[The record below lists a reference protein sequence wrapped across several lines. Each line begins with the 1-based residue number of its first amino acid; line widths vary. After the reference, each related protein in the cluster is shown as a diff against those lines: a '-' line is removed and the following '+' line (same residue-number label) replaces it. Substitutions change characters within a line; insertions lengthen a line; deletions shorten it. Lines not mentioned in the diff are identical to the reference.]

1 MKSTWEQK
9 SKQSADYEK
18 ERLRLIEEQ
27 QNAEK
32 LIIQQKE
39 ANWKLLENKNDI
51 DLTMNFMKDSF
62 RFIQSSTIT
71 WHEVI
76 SLWQNDLREVL
87 KIESLL
93 AEQDTVVQIY
103 QNSVK
108 KETDRLFNKVCK
120 CVGRI

>member
-62 RFIQSSTIT
+62 RLIQSSTIT